1 MITDAQFEAWLQDP
15 TAVRVMLVEAEF
27 NAGSTLRL
35 ATQFMNVNGND
46 YLGIVKNPFTITN
59 NISVFDF
66 TSSISFSDIELA
78 NANGEYDYALNYVW
92 AGKPIR
98 VYIGDAKWTDL
109 ANDFRLIFSGVI
121 GNMDARDRNTL
132 NLTVRTPLENL
143 NTGAVG
149 NVLGNYFQGNLVATN
164 IYDNP
169 NKNSIKPLVFGEVH
183 NITPLQT
190 DRTYLEYMVCDG
202 AVEQIIEVRD
212 NGVPIPFLTVAL
224 TGKPAI
230 PAGSFRLR
238 KTPVGT
244 ITCDVQGLKE
254 SVNLSTGALQATYT
268 NTVGNIIATIMLKYG
283 KNITF
288 QNLDLAKFN
297 AVSQYPVGVYIT
309 DRFNPFQLCEEIAK
323 GCAMG
328 FSTSSNGKIALIE
341 PRKASAGSGGITITD
356 SDMLLNSLQIS
367 FRNEISAGTRI
378 GYAKN
383 WTIQNNLLTGI
394 PEEHKALYSSEY
406 SEVFITNSTV
416 ETTYSAEKE
425 SVLEP
430 TYLISTAAAESVRD
444 VKQSISSVQSTVF
457 SCVVTSKYMGGITNY
472 LVPGT
477 KVNMT
482 SSRFGLNNTPGVV
495 VSTTP
500 DWFKGTLAIEVLV

>member
-1 MITDAQFEAWLQDP
+1 MITDAQFEAWLQNP
-15 TAVRVMLVEAEF
+15 ASVRVMLVQAESS
-27 NAGSTLRL
+27 NGMYYIGSQYMLIG
-35 ATQFMNVNGND
+35 GNQ
-46 YLGIVKNPFTITN
+46 YLPLLKNPFSITN
-59 NISVFDF
+59 SISVLDF
-66 TSSISFSDIELA
+66 TSQISFTDIEI
-78 NANGEYDYALNYVW
+78 ANGNGELDSWLNYVW
-92 AGKPIR
+92 KGKSVK
-98 VYIGDAKWTDL
+98 VYIGDASWTDITS
-109 ANDFRLIFSGVI
+109 DFRQIFSGVI
-121 GNMDARDRNTL
+121 GNLDARDRNTL
-132 NLTVRTPLENL
+132 NITIRNPLEL
-143 NTGAVG
+143 INTGAVG
-149 NVLGNYFQGNLVATN
+149 NVLGNYFQGAIVATN
-164 IYDNP
+164 VFDNP

-212 NGVPIPFLTVAL
+212 NGVPIPFITTAVAG
-224 TGKPAI
+224 TPAI

-238 KTPVGT
+238 RTPVGT
-244 ITCDVQGLKE
+244 VTCDVQGLKE
-254 SVNLSTGALQATYT
+254 SVNLTTGALEATYQ
-268 NTVGNIIATIMLKYG
+268 NTVASVIATIMIKYG
-283 KNITF
+283 NNVTF
-288 QNLDLAKFN
+288 QKLDLAKFS
-297 AVSQYPVGVYIT
+297 AVSAHPVGIYIT

-328 FSTSSNGKIALIE
+328 FSTTSDGKISLIE
-341 PRKASAGSGGITITD
+341 PRKATAGAGGIIITD

-367 FRNEISAGTRI
+367 FRNEVSAGTRI

-394 PEEHKALYSSEY
+394 PEEHKAMYSTEY
-406 SEVFITNSTV
+406 TEVFVTNSTV
-416 ETTYSAEKE
+416 ETTYTAETE
-425 SVLEP
+425 SPLQS
-430 TYLISTAAAESVRD
+430 TYLVSTAGAEAVRD
-444 VKQSISSVQSTVF
+444 AKQAITSVQSTVF

-500 DWFKGTLAIEVLV
+500 EWFKGTLAIEVLV